1 MPTLCFFLVRSPRF
15 ACTQGVILGMVEDKV
30 DDLHLVFDGN
40 GLFVLFML
48 YISSLEYRKRNSII
62 SVTIG

>member
-1 MPTLCFFLVRSPRF
+1 MLTLGFFLVRSPRF
-15 ACTQGVILGMVEDKV
+15 ACTQGMILGMVEDKV
-30 DDLHLVFDGN
+30 DDLHLVFSGS

-48 YISSLEYRKRNSII
+48 YIFSLEYHKRNRFI